1 MLPTVLQT
9 EGWRVLSMKGWTV
22 LLDQVLLVALG
33 AIFTTTLDELVI
45 LTVLF
50 AEAAAGVRE

>member
-1 MLPTVLQT
+1 
-9 EGWRVLSMKGWTV
+9 MKGWTV